1 MAIPDFQ
8 KALEL
13 DPKNAEAYAY
23 LGLSLRDEHK
33 DAEARQ
39 AFSKALELNPKRVW
53 VKQQLDKTP
62 AK

>member
-1 MAIPDFQ
+1 MPDFQ
-8 KALEL
+8 KAIEL

-23 LGLSLRDEHK
+23 LGLTLRDEK
-33 DAEARQ
+33 KMPEARQ
-39 AFSKALELNPKRVW
+39 AFAKALELNPKRIW